1 MAAKWEK
8 EARREQR
15 RADRLA
21 RRKVD
26 AFLKE
31 LTELTQKHGLKIG
44 GCGDCGSP
52 WVCDLKE
59 RGSNQIDHL
68 YYCPEHKVYG
78 AMKDHKECR

>member
-8 EARREQR
+8 EVKREQR

-52 WVCDLKE
+52 WVCDIKE

-68 YYCPEHKVYG
+68 YYCPSHKTYG
-78 AMKDHKECR
+78 AMKDHKDCR